1 MKNLLKTIFV
11 IDDDVCQH
19 KIIKHLLQHD
29 KYNLVFIS
37 GEEATTILLRTRP
50 DLILLDINMPDFD
63 GLDVLQKI
71 KHYRHISG
79 VPIIMI
85 SGMCE
90 KRIVMQSMSHGAIDF
105 IVKPFNGDFLLKK
118 IRDLLIDAH
127 EVPKKVSAAPHLHS
141 LLKPTTISAT
151 LPIIPIIPTLLRN
164 LSFFFDMSEKDDDSI
179 KNHHQEI
186 VRLIESD
193 TEISSVILK
202 IINSPLYGSTQRAQT
217 ISDTLNAIGFVNI
230 YELITSISLRNAINS
245 EKQQAEL
252 NLFWEKSARTGLVLS
267 YLATRIANVD
277 KNIAFHF
284 GIFHD
289 SGRALMMRHF
299 PSYIETLRLSSI
311 TFDQNVTTIEDNRH
325 NCNHAQCGAMLAMA
339 WGLSETIVTAIR
351 YHHNIKV
358 IKEHHAS
365 ELILSLIAMANL
377 AEYIESND
385 SYLSDNQWTKYKE
398 EYMASLKINDQ
409 QVNELIMETKQIL
422 INEFNNNYCIF

>member
-1 MKNLLKTIFV
+1 MNL
-11 IDDDVCQH
+11 
-19 KIIKHLLQHD
+19 
-29 KYNLVFIS
+29 
-37 GEEATTILLRTRP
+37 R
-50 DLILLDINMPDFD
+50 
-63 GLDVLQKI
+63 
-71 KHYRHISG
+71 
-79 VPIIMI
+79 
-85 SGMCE
+85 
-90 KRIVMQSMSHGAIDF
+90 
-105 IVKPFNGDFLLKK
+105 
-118 IRDLLIDAH
+118 
-127 EVPKKVSAAPHLHS
+127 
-141 LLKPTTISAT
+141 
-151 LPIIPIIPTLLRN
+151 
-164 LSFFFDMSEKDDDSI
+164 
-179 KNHHQEI
+179 
-186 VRLIESD
+186 
-193 TEISSVILK
+193 

-252 NLFWEKSARTGLVLS
+252 NLFWEQSARTGLVLS